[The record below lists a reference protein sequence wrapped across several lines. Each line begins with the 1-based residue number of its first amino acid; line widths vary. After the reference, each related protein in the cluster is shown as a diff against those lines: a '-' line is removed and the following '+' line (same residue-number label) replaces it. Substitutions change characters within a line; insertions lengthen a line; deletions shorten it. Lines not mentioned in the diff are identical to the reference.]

1 MILCIYV
8 CIYMV
13 LMYTMITKLHFTDN
27 LGADCDFLKTCKVVG
42 SKCIDG
48 TCSCPPGQVPHNK
61 FSCTQ
66 S

>member
-1 MILCIYV
+1 
-8 CIYMV
+8 MV
-13 LMYTMITKLHFTDN
+13 LMYTMISKLHFIDN

-48 TCSCPPGQVPHNK
+48 TCSCPPGEVPHDK
-61 FSCTQ
+61 LSCTP